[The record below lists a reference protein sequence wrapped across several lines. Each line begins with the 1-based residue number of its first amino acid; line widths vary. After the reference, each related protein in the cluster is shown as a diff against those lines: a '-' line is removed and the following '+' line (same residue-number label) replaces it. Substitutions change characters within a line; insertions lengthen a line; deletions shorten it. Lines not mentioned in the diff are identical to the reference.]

1 VGSGLINSITLYVL
15 IGVIISIFFDYVG
28 RKITEAGGDT
38 SFNDWEKFVIILI
51 WPIVAIIFILGFIRN
66 TLR

>member
-38 SFNDWEKFVIILI
+38 SFNDL
-51 WPIVAIIFILGFIRN
+51 
-66 TLR
+66 